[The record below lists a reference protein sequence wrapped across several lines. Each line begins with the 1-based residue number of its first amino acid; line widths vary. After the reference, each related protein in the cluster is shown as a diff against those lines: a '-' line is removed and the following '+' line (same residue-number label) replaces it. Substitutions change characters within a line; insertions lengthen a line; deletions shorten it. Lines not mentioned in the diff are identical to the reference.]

1 MKNCIK
7 KEAIVLC
14 GIVGYVGARPVVSVL
29 LDGLKKLEYRGYD
42 SAGIVILGKDLNLF
56 KRQGKIS
63 LLESQVSEFKVQG
76 QTGIGHTRW
85 ATHGIPNDVN
95 AHPHLD
101 CSGNLAVVH
110 NGIIENY
117 IELKNALIQKGHVF
131 KSDTDTEVIPHLIEE
146 ELLSQGDLF
155 KAVLSSLHW
164 LRGSFAIAVIHRDFP
179 EKIVCARRESPLVI
193 GLGEGENFLASDIPA
208 LLPYTKKIIVL
219 NNDEVALIEKN
230 SVSVYDAQGNKIS
243 RPSQEVDWD
252 AHMIEKSGFEHFMLK
267 EIHEQP
273 NVFKETMEGHLD
285 LTYSKV
291 LLPEGPE
298 EDLLRHLEAIYITA
312 CGTAYHAGLYGKN
325 LIEALTGV
333 PTEVEI
339 GSEFR
344 YRERAFQRNSLGIV
358 ISQSGET
365 ADTLAA
371 MRRMKSEGI
380 PVFSITNVISSS
392 VARESDW
399 VFHTKAGPEVA
410 VASTKAYTA
419 QLLSLAIF
427 ALYLREKR
435 GDPQVEE
442 TRVLLRELQ
451 KLPVLAEMTFNL
463 ESKVQA
469 YANRLRYLNDYFM
482 LGRGLDLVTAME
494 GALKLKEISY
504 VHCEA
509 YPAGELKHGPL
520 ALITSGKQV
529 CLLATQRRLISKIH
543 SNLKEVK
550 ARGAEVLVLKFPDTE
565 EMEADET
572 FVLPQTADYF
582 SPLLAIIPL
591 QLFAYYMAKE
601 KGCDIDQPRNLAKSV
616 TVE

>member
-1 MKNCIK
+1 M
-7 KEAIVLC
+7 C
-14 GIVGYVGARPVVSVL
+14 GIVGYVGARPVLSIL

-42 SAGIVILGKDLNLF
+42 SAGIVVLGRDLSLF
-56 KRQGKIS
+56 KKQGKIS
-63 LLESQVSEFKVQG
+63 LLESQISHSQVDG
-76 QTGIGHTRW
+76 QAGIGHTRW
-85 ATHGIPNDVN
+85 ATHGVPNDIN

-101 CSGNLAVVH
+101 CTGKLAVVH

-117 IELKNALIQKGHVF
+117 MELKTALIQKGHVF

-146 ELLSQGDLF
+146 ELLNKDDLL
-155 KAVLSSLHW
+155 KAVLGSISL
-164 LRGSFAIAVIHRDFP
+164 LRGSFALAIIHKDFP
-179 EKIVCARRESPLVI
+179 EKIVCARRESPLVLGI
-193 GLGEGENFLASDIPA
+193 GNGENFLASDIPA

-219 NNDEVALIEKN
+219 DNDEVALIEKTT
-230 SVSVYDAQGNKIS
+230 VSIFDVQGKRIHRS
-243 RPSQEVDWD
+243 PQTVDWD
-252 AHMIEKSGFEHFMLK
+252 ARMIEKGGFEHFMLK

-273 NVFKETMEGHLD
+273 NVIKDTMEGHLD
-285 LTYSKV
+285 LAYNKV

-298 EDLLRHLEAIYITA
+298 DSLLQHLEAIYITA
-312 CGTAYHAGLYGKN
+312 CGTAYHAGLYGKY

-344 YRERAFQRNSLGIV
+344 YRERMFKDKSLGIV

-371 MRRMKSEGI
+371 MRRMKAEGI
-380 PVFSITNVISSS
+380 PVFAITNVASSS

-419 QLLSLAIF
+419 QLLSLALF
-427 ALYLREKR
+427 ALRLKGAREGSEDLRAKALV
-435 GDPQVEE
+435 Q
-442 TRVLLRELQ
+442 ELQ
-451 KLPVLAEMTFNL
+451 RLPILAETTFNL
-463 ESKVQA
+463 EGKIQA
-469 YANRLRYLNDYFM
+469 YANRLRYLTDYFM
-482 LGRGLDLVTAME
+482 LGRGLDYVTAME

-529 CLLATQRRLISKIH
+529 CLLATQRQLLPKIH

-550 ARGAEVLVLKFPDTE
+550 ARGAEVLILRFSDSE

-572 FVLPQTADYF
+572 FILPATSDYL

>member
-1 MKNCIK
+1 M
-7 KEAIVLC
+7 C
-14 GIVGYVGARPVVSVL
+14 GIVGYVGARPVLSIL

-42 SAGIVILGKDLNLF
+42 SAGIVVLGRDLSLF
-56 KRQGKIS
+56 KKQGKIS
-63 LLESQVSEFKVQG
+63 LLESQISHSQVDG
-76 QTGIGHTRW
+76 HAGIGHTRW
-85 ATHGIPNDVN
+85 ATHGVPNDIN

-101 CSGNLAVVH
+101 CTGKLAVVH

-117 IELKNALIQKGHVF
+117 MELKTALIQKGHVF

-146 ELLSQGDLF
+146 ELLNKDDLL
-155 KAVLSSLHW
+155 KAVLGSISL
-164 LRGSFAIAVIHRDFP
+164 LRGSFALAIIHKDFP
-179 EKIVCARRESPLVI
+179 EKIVCARRESPLVLGI
-193 GLGEGENFLASDIPA
+193 GNGENFLASDIPA

-219 NNDEVALIEKN
+219 DNDEVALIEKTT
-230 SVSVYDAQGNKIS
+230 VSIFDVQGKRIHRS
-243 RPSQEVDWD
+243 PQTVDWD
-252 AHMIEKSGFEHFMLK
+252 ARMIEKGGFEHFMLK

-273 NVFKETMEGHLD
+273 NVIKDTMEGHLD
-285 LTYSKV
+285 LAYNKV

-298 EDLLRHLEAIYITA
+298 DSLLQHLEAIYITA
-312 CGTAYHAGLYGKN
+312 CGTAYHAGLYGKY

-344 YRERAFQRNSLGIV
+344 YRERMFKDKSLGIV

-371 MRRMKSEGI
+371 MRRMKAEGI
-380 PVFSITNVISSS
+380 PVFAITNVASSS

-419 QLLSLAIF
+419 QLLSLALF
-427 ALYLREKR
+427 ALRLKGAREGSEDLRAKALV
-435 GDPQVEE
+435 Q
-442 TRVLLRELQ
+442 ELQ
-451 KLPVLAEMTFNL
+451 RLPILAETTFNL
-463 ESKVQA
+463 EGKIQA
-469 YANRLRYLNDYFM
+469 YANRLRYLTDYFM
-482 LGRGLDLVTAME
+482 LGRGLDYVTAME

-529 CLLATQRRLISKIH
+529 CLLATQRQLLPKIH

-550 ARGAEVLVLKFPDTE
+550 ARGAEVLILRFSDSE

-572 FVLPQTADYF
+572 FILPATSDYL

>member
-1 MKNCIK
+1 M
-7 KEAIVLC
+7 C
-14 GIVGYVGARPVVSVL
+14 GIVGYVGARPVLSIL

-42 SAGIVILGKDLNLF
+42 SAGIVVLGRDLSLF
-56 KRQGKIS
+56 KKQGKIS
-63 LLESQVSEFKVQG
+63 LLESQISHSQVDG
-76 QTGIGHTRW
+76 HAGIGHTRW
-85 ATHGIPNDVN
+85 ATHGVPNDIN

-101 CSGNLAVVH
+101 CTGKLAVVH

-117 IELKNALIQKGHVF
+117 MELKTALIQKGHVF

-146 ELLSQGDLF
+146 ELLNKDDLL
-155 KAVLSSLHW
+155 KAVLGSISL
-164 LRGSFAIAVIHRDFP
+164 LRGSFALAIIHKDFP
-179 EKIVCARRESPLVI
+179 EKIVCARRESPLVLGI
-193 GLGEGENFLASDIPA
+193 GNGENFLASDIPA

-219 NNDEVALIEKN
+219 DNDEVALIKKTT
-230 SVSVYDAQGNKIS
+230 VSIFDVQGKRIHRS
-243 RPSQEVDWD
+243 PQTVDWD
-252 AHMIEKSGFEHFMLK
+252 ARMIEKGGFEHFMLK

-273 NVFKETMEGHLD
+273 NVIKDTMEGHLD
-285 LTYSKV
+285 LAYNKV

-298 EDLLRHLEAIYITA
+298 DSLLQHLEAIYITA
-312 CGTAYHAGLYGKN
+312 CGTAYHAGLYGKY

-344 YRERAFQRNSLGIV
+344 YRERMFKDKSLGIV

-371 MRRMKSEGI
+371 MRRMKAEGI
-380 PVFSITNVISSS
+380 PVFAITNVASSS

-419 QLLSLAIF
+419 QLLSLALF
-427 ALYLREKR
+427 ALRLKGAREGSEDLRAKALV
-435 GDPQVEE
+435 Q
-442 TRVLLRELQ
+442 ELQ
-451 KLPVLAEMTFNL
+451 RLPILAETTFNL
-463 ESKVQA
+463 EGKIQA
-469 YANRLRYLNDYFM
+469 YANRLRYLTDYFM
-482 LGRGLDLVTAME
+482 LGRGLDYVTAME

-529 CLLATQRRLISKIH
+529 CLLATQRQLLPKIH

-550 ARGAEVLVLKFPDTE
+550 ARGAEVLILRFSDSE

-572 FVLPQTADYF
+572 FILPATSDYL

>member
-1 MKNCIK
+1 M
-7 KEAIVLC
+7 C
-14 GIVGYVGARPVVSVL
+14 GIVGYVGARPVLSIL

-42 SAGIVILGKDLNLF
+42 SAGIVVLGRDLSLF
-56 KRQGKIS
+56 KKQGKIS
-63 LLESQVSEFKVQG
+63 LLESQISHSQVDG
-76 QTGIGHTRW
+76 HAGIGHTRW
-85 ATHGIPNDVN
+85 ATHGVPNDIN

-101 CSGNLAVVH
+101 CTGKLAVVH

-117 IELKNALIQKGHVF
+117 MELKTALIQKGHVF

-146 ELLSQGDLF
+146 ELLNKDDLL
-155 KAVLSSLHW
+155 KAVLGSISL
-164 LRGSFAIAVIHRDFP
+164 LRGSFALAIIHKDFP
-179 EKIVCARRESPLVI
+179 EKIVCARRESPLVLGI
-193 GLGEGENFLASDIPA
+193 GNGENFLASDIPA

-219 NNDEVALIEKN
+219 DNDEVAVIEKTT
-230 SVSVYDAQGNKIS
+230 VSIFDVQGKRIRRS
-243 RPSQEVDWD
+243 PQTVDWD
-252 AHMIEKSGFEHFMLK
+252 ARMIEKGGFEHFMLK

-273 NVFKETMEGHLD
+273 NVIKDTMEGHLD
-285 LTYSKV
+285 LAHNKV

-298 EDLLRHLEAIYITA
+298 DSLLQHLEAIYITA
-312 CGTAYHAGLYGKN
+312 CGTAYHAGLYGKY

-344 YRERAFQRNSLGIV
+344 YRERMFKDKSLGIV

-371 MRRMKSEGI
+371 MRRMKAEGI
-380 PVFSITNVISSS
+380 PVFAITNVASSS

-419 QLLSLAIF
+419 QLLSLALF
-427 ALYLREKR
+427 ALRLKGAREGSEDLRTK
-435 GDPQVEE
+435 GLVQ
-442 TRVLLRELQ
+442 ELQ
-451 KLPVLAEMTFNL
+451 KLPILAETTFNL
-463 ESKVQA
+463 EGKIQA
-469 YANRLRYLNDYFM
+469 YANRLRYLTDYFM
-482 LGRGLDLVTAME
+482 LGRGLDYVTAME

-529 CLLATQRRLISKIH
+529 CLLATQRHLLPKIH

-550 ARGAEVLVLKFPDTE
+550 ARGAEVLILRFSDSE

-572 FVLPQTADYF
+572 FILPATSDYL

>member
-1 MKNCIK
+1 MQNHIT
-7 KEAIVLC
+7 KEAKVLC
-14 GIVGYVGARPVVSVL
+14 GIVGYVGARPVLSIL

-42 SAGIVILGKDLNLF
+42 SAGIVVLGRDLSLF
-56 KRQGKIS
+56 KKQGKIS
-63 LLESQVSEFKVQG
+63 LLESQISHSQVDG
-76 QTGIGHTRW
+76 HAGIGHTRW
-85 ATHGIPNDVN
+85 ATHGVPNDIN

-101 CSGNLAVVH
+101 CTGKLAVVH

-117 IELKNALIQKGHVF
+117 MELKTALIQKGHVF

-146 ELLSQGDLF
+146 ELLNKDDLL
-155 KAVLSSLHW
+155 KAVLGSISL
-164 LRGSFAIAVIHRDFP
+164 LRGSFALAIIHKDFP
-179 EKIVCARRESPLVI
+179 EKIVCARRESPLVLGI
-193 GLGEGENFLASDIPA
+193 GNGENFLASDIPA

-219 NNDEVALIEKN
+219 DNDEVALIEKTT
-230 SVSVYDAQGNKIS
+230 VSIFDVQGKRIHRS
-243 RPSQEVDWD
+243 PQTVDWD
-252 AHMIEKSGFEHFMLK
+252 ARMIEKGGFEHFMLK

-273 NVFKETMEGHLD
+273 NVIKDTMEGHLD
-285 LTYSKV
+285 LAYNKV

-298 EDLLRHLEAIYITA
+298 DSLLQHLEAIYITA
-312 CGTAYHAGLYGKN
+312 CGTAYHAGLYGKY

-344 YRERAFQRNSLGIV
+344 YRERMFKDKSLGIV

-371 MRRMKSEGI
+371 MRRMKAEGI
-380 PVFSITNVISSS
+380 PVFAITNVASSS

-419 QLLSLAIF
+419 QLLSLALF
-427 ALYLREKR
+427 ALRLKGAREGSEDLRAKALV
-435 GDPQVEE
+435 Q
-442 TRVLLRELQ
+442 ELQ
-451 KLPVLAEMTFNL
+451 RLPILAETTFNL
-463 ESKVQA
+463 EGKIQA
-469 YANRLRYLNDYFM
+469 YANRLRYLTDYFM
-482 LGRGLDLVTAME
+482 LGRGLDYVTAME

-529 CLLATQRRLISKIH
+529 CLLATQRQLLPKIH

-550 ARGAEVLVLKFPDTE
+550 ARGAEVLILRFSDSE

-572 FVLPQTADYF
+572 FILPATSDYL